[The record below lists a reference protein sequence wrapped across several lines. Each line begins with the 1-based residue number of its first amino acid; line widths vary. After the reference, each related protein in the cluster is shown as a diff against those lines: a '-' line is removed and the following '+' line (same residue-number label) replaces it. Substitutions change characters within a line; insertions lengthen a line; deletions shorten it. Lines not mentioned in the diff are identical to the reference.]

1 MNDRSAEAAALRQR
15 LKELDDER
23 NELLVRLDRL
33 KDEPSPQAT
42 PLGLPAVAKAPATAE
57 EKVALFLSLF
67 RCREDVFP
75 KLWVNA
81 RKGTKGYSPA
91 CRNEWV
97 TGLCR
102 KSETKCS
109 ECSNRSFFP
118 LDEAA
123 IEEHLRGTC
132 TIGTYAIRADDT
144 SVFLTCDFDGRGWQD
159 DVAAYRR
166 AALELGVDV
175 SVERSRSGNGA
186 HAWVFFA
193 EPVPAR
199 LARQLGT
206 MILSRAL
213 EVRPEM
219 SFKSYDRFFPNQ
231 DFLPKG
237 GFGNLIA
244 LPLQKAP
251 REKGNSVFLNSQ
263 LEPVIEQ
270 WEFLT
275 QVRRLSLSDLNA
287 VLHPTA
293 AQSTTS
299 HSGDATD
306 IQDVLL
312 STDSR
317 LLVPYAPSPE
327 LQRVKGQ
334 VTVRV
339 GSQILIP
346 LDGLFPRL
354 IARLKR
360 LAAFP
365 NPEFYKRN
373 RMRLPTYLYPRIVF
387 SGEMRRDE
395 LVLPRGVLE
404 QAVQLLGE
412 AGATVKVQDERPK
425 SGRIRVRFRGTL
437 TAEQKTSV
445 RALEPHEFGV
455 FVAPPGTGKT
465 VVACALIARRKVPTL
480 VLVHRQPLVDQWRR
494 RLLEFLSLGE
504 QDIGIVSG
512 ARKRMSGEVDIA
524 MLQTLGRAEDI
535 REILP
540 GYAQVI
546 VDECHH
552 IPASSFELVLKQLPA
567 RLVLGLTATPYRKDG
582 LQKIIHFQCGPVR
595 HEIHLA
601 GQGELVRRVVVRET
615 QFRVPN
621 EAGDRAPIHVIW
633 HHLVRDAGRND
644 MITGDVADALR
655 LGRTPLII
663 SDRKDHLRVL
673 ADEIERKT
681 AGLPALVFR
690 LDGEAPVR
698 VRKKIMQ
705 ELSLALEQRRRVCLL
720 STASLIGEGFDLP
733 PLDTLFLA
741 MPISFKGRVVQYA
754 GRLHRSSEGKT
765 SALIYDYVDASCAL
779 TLKMYHRRLPAYRN
793 MEYAVDEPA
802 AMIGSRPRRTT
813 HPAAR
818 RLGAGD
824 DSKQAGAES

>member
-1 MNDRSAEAAALRQR
+1 MNDQSEAVALRQR
-15 LKELDDER
+15 LKELDDEK
-23 NELLVRLDRL
+23 NELLARLDRL
-33 KDEPSPQAT
+33 RKESSPQAA
-42 PLGLPAVAKAPATAE
+42 PLGLPAAAKAPVTAE

-75 KLWVNA
+75 RLWVNA

-109 ECSNRSFFP
+109 DCSNQSFP
-118 LDEAA
+118 LLDDAA
-123 IEEHLRGTC
+123 VEGHLRGTC
-132 TIGTYAIRADDT
+132 TIGTYAICADDT
-144 SVFLTCDFDGRGWQD
+144 SVFLACDFDGRGWQD

-166 AALELGVDV
+166 NGLELGVDV
-175 SVERSRSGNGA
+175 AVERSRSGNGA
-186 HAWVFFA
+186 HAWVFFS
-193 EPVPAR
+193 EPVPAT
-199 LARQLGT
+199 LARRLGT

-213 EVRPEM
+213 DARPEM

-263 LEPVIEQ
+263 IEPVPEQ
-270 WEFLT
+270 WEFLA

-287 VLHPTA
+287 IL
-293 AQSTTS
+293 QSTATQYSTS
-299 HSGDATD
+299 DTTD

-312 STDSR
+312 STDSS
-317 LLVPYAPSPE
+317 LLVPYASSPE
-327 LQRVKGQ
+327 LQRVKGA
-334 VTVRV
+334 VAVRV

-354 IARLKR
+354 VAKLKR

-373 RMRLPTYLYPRIVF
+373 RMRLPTYLHPRIVF
-387 SGEMRRDE
+387 SGEMRRNE
-395 LVLPRGVLE
+395 LILPRGVLE
-404 QAVQLLGE
+404 QAVQLLE
-412 AGATVKVQDERPK
+412 DAGARVSVQDERPK
-425 SGRIRVRFRGTL
+425 SGRIRARFRGTL
-437 TAEQKTSV
+437 TADQETSV
-445 RALEPHEFGV
+445 RALVRHEFGV
-455 FVAPPGTGKT
+455 YVAPPGAGKT

-480 VLVHRQPLVDQWRR
+480 VLVHRQPLVEQWRV
-494 RLLEFLSLGE
+494 RLLEFLNLGE

-512 ARKRMSGEVDIA
+512 AKKRTSGKVDIA
-524 MLQTLGRAEDI
+524 MLQTLGRAEDV

-567 RLVLGLTATPYRKDG
+567 RFVLGLTATPYRKDG
-582 LQKIIHFQCGPVR
+582 LQKIIHFQCGPIR
-595 HEIHLA
+595 HETRLA
-601 GQGELVRRVVVRET
+601 GQGELSRRVVVRET
-615 QFRVPN
+615 EFRVPH
-621 EAGDRAPIHVIW
+621 EAGDQAPIHVIW
-633 HHLVRDAGRND
+633 HHLVRDSGRND
-644 MITGDVADALR
+644 MIAGDVSDALR
-655 LGRTPLII
+655 LGRTPLVI
-663 SDRKDHLRVL
+663 SDRKDHLRSL

-681 AGLPALVFR
+681 ADLPCRIFR
-690 LDGEAPVR
+690 LDGEVPVA
-698 VRKKIMQ
+698 VRKKTMQ
-705 ELSLALEQRRRVCLL
+705 ELRLALEQRQRVCLL

-765 SALIYDYVDASCAL
+765 SALIYDYVDTSCAL
-779 TLKMYHRRLPAYRN
+779 TLKMYHRRLPAYRS
-793 MEYAVDEPA
+793 MEYTVDEPST
-802 AMIGSRPRRTT
+802 MIGSRPLRRAR
-813 HPAAR
+813 AA
-818 RLGAGD
+818 AGR
-824 DSKQAGAES
+824 SRTFPVPT

>member
-1 MNDRSAEAAALRQR
+1 LNDVSEIAALRQR

-23 NELLVRLDRL
+23 KELLARLDRL
-33 KDEPSPQAT
+33 KDESPPQVT
-42 PLGLPAVAKAPATAE
+42 PLGFPAATKAPATAE

-75 KLWVNA
+75 KLWMNA

-91 CRNEWV
+91 CRNEWT

-102 KSETKCS
+102 KSETRCS
-109 ECSNRSFFP
+109 DCSNRSFFP

-123 IEEHLRGTC
+123 VEGHLRGTC

-144 SVFLTCDFDGRGWQD
+144 SVFLACDLDGRGWQD
-159 DVAAYRR
+159 DVAAYRS
-166 AALELGVDV
+166 AGLELGIDV

-213 EVRPEM
+213 DARPEM

-231 DFLPKG
+231 DFLPRG

-244 LPLQKAP
+244 LPLQKVP
-251 REKGNSVFLNSQ
+251 REQGNSVFLNSQ
-263 LEPVIEQ
+263 LEPVPEQ
-270 WEFLT
+270 WEFLA
-275 QVRRLSLSDLNA
+275 QVRRLSLSDVNA
-287 VLHPTA
+287 ILQPRSAQPSA
-293 AQSTTS
+293 ALSD
-299 HSGDATD
+299 GVTD

-312 STDSR
+312 STDSS
-317 LLVPYAPSPE
+317 LLVPYASGPE
-327 LQRVKGQ
+327 LQRANGTVM
-334 VTVRV
+334 VRV

-354 IARLKR
+354 IAGLKR

-373 RMRLPTYLYPRIVF
+373 RMRLPTYLHPRIVF

-395 LVLPRGVLE
+395 LILPRGVLD
-404 QAVQLLGE
+404 QAVQLLE
-412 AGATVKVQDERPK
+412 DAGATVNVQDERPK
-425 SGRIRVRFRGTL
+425 SGRIRARFRGTL

-445 RALEPHEFGV
+445 RALERHEFGV
-455 FVAPPGTGKT
+455 FVAPPGAGKT

-480 VLVHRQPLVDQWRR
+480 VLVHRQPLVEQWRS

-504 QDIGIVSG
+504 KDIGIVSG
-512 ARKRMSGEVDIA
+512 TKKRTSGKVDIA
-524 MLQTLGRAEDI
+524 MLQTLGRADDI

-567 RLVLGLTATPYRKDG
+567 RFVLGLTATPYRKDG
-582 LQKIIHFQCGPVR
+582 LQKIIHFQCGPIR
-595 HEIHLA
+595 HETRLA
-601 GQGELVRRVVVRET
+601 GQGELSRRVIVRET
-615 QFRVPN
+615 GFRVPD
-621 EAGDRAPIHVIW
+621 EAGGRAPIHVIW
-633 HHLVRDAGRND
+633 HYLVRDSGRND
-644 MITGDVADALR
+644 MIAGDVAEALR
-655 LGRTPLII
+655 LGRTPLVI
-663 SDRKDHLRVL
+663 SDRKDHLRAL

-681 AGLPALVFR
+681 ADLPCRVFR
-690 LDGEAPVR
+690 LDGEVPVAA
-698 VRKKIMQ
+698 RKKILQ
-705 ELSLALEQRRRVCLL
+705 ELRSALEQRQRVCLL

-765 SALIYDYVDASCAL
+765 SVLIYDYVDTSCAL
-779 TLKMYHRRLPAYRN
+779 ALKMYHRRLPAYRN
-793 MEYAVDEPA
+793 MEYSVDEPPT
-802 AMIGSRPRRTT
+802 MIGSRPQRRA
-813 HPAAR
+813 HPAAGR
-818 RLGAGD
+818 PRNAD
-824 DSKQAGAES
+824 DSEQAGS